1 MNPIL
6 FGTSRQPLFGV
17 YQPSKARRARETGVV
32 LCYPVGQEY
41 MRAHRAF
48 RQLAL
53 LLTKAGFH
61 VLRFDYFGTGDS
73 SGESDEGSV
82 ARWVRD
88 AGIAADELKDTTG
101 VSRVAFV
108 GLRLGAALAAM
119 AAAER
124 RDVAGVV
131 MWDPVLDGRAHVEEL
146 LGGVAPAATE
156 TVGVLGFPLTPGLRT
171 ELASTNASTLR
182 VAPET
187 RLRIVTSEERPDCR
201 TLCDA
206 LVGRGTRASY
216 ECIATPGNW
225 NEVDNYGSVLI
236 PQAVIQAIVAFLVQ
250 ETP

>member
-6 FGTSRQPLFGV
+6 FGASRQPLFGV

-32 LCYPVGQEY
+32 LCYPLGQEY

-82 ARWVRD
+82 AQWVRD
-88 AGIAADELKDTTG
+88 AGVAADELKDTTG
-101 VSRVAFV
+101 VTRVAFV
-108 GLRLGAALAAM
+108 GLRLGAAIAALAAS
-119 AAAER
+119 ER
-124 RDVAGVV
+124 RDVTGVV
-131 MWDPVLDGRAHVEEL
+131 MWDPVLEGVEYVREL
-146 LGGVAPAATE
+146 LDGAPASPTE
-156 TVGVLGFPLTPGLRT
+156 TVGVLGFPLTPALRA
-171 ELASTNASTLR
+171 ELESTTVTTLR
-182 VAPET
+182 VASET
-187 RLRIVTSEERPDCR
+187 RLRIVTSEERSDCQALR
-201 TLCDA
+201 DA
-206 LVGRGTRASY
+206 LTGGGAKASY
-216 ECIATPGNW
+216 ECVATPGNW

-250 ETP
+250 ETR